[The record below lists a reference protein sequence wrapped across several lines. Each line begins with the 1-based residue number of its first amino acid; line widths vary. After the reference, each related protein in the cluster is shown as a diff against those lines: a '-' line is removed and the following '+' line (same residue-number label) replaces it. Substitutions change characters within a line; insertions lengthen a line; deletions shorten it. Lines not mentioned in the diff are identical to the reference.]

1 MNVPKYVQKKMSF
14 RERVK
19 IFLLKR
25 KLFRVSKKFEKYV
38 LMSHKY
44 ENLLVHYDTELYD
57 ILEKLKIKYV

>member
-14 RERVK
+14 RERVRV
-19 IFLLKR
+19 FLLKR

-44 ENLLVHYDTELYD
+44 ENLLFNYDTELYD
-57 ILEKLKIKYV
+57 IIQKLKIKYA